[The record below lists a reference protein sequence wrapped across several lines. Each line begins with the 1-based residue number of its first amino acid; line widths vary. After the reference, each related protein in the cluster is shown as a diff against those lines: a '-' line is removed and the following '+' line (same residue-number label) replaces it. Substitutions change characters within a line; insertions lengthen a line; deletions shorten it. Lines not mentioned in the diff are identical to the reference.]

1 MSSLLLADGV
11 ADRNGSD
18 HHGQD
23 HHELREQLIITH
35 DSAPPFHLCCGCEG
49 KAKSQAP
56 SVVLQAMEPF
66 YSSMAIISCRIM
78 SVNTAEQ
85 LFNMFGFISVKP
97 CNNRHHRPRSHIPPP
112 SPGYTERPARVQFM
126 LGRIGLYEYHTYT
139 HQRPDSSRP
148 QAARSRVA
156 CAKRSG
162 VQGIIPCP
170 PGGVWRFRRG

>member
-1 MSSLLLADGV
+1 MTVS
-11 ADRNGSD
+11 
-18 HHGQD
+18 
-23 HHELREQLIITH
+23 
-35 DSAPPFHLCCGCEG
+35 PFHLCCGCEG

-85 LFNMFGFISVKP
+85 LFNMFGFIPVKP
-97 CNNRHHRPRSHIPPP
+97 CNNRHHRTRSHIPPP

-126 LGRIGLYEYHTYT
+126 LGRVGLYEYHTYT

-156 CAKRSG
+156 CAKRCGRPHCGHQRMAFSTLMGSAGRPIMASCLSRARRAASSSG
-162 VQGIIPCP
+162 VNSKSK
-170 PGGVWRFRRG
+170 RSAFS